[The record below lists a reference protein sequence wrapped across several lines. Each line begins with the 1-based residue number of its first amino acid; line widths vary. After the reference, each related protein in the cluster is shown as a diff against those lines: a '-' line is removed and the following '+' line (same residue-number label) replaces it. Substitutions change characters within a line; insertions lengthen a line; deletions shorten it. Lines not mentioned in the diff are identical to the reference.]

1 MNRRVLSV
9 LPVRALVRAVSPA
22 LAALAVFAFTTVAP
36 IAGAADAIPER
47 PEKLTFPPLTYE
59 PPNPASFRVPLASGP
74 VAYVVPSREL
84 PLVNIVVYVRVGDY
98 LQPVGKEGIAG
109 LTGYLLARG
118 GINSMTAEALEERMA
133 FLAANLGSGV
143 ADLQGTVSL
152 NLLSKDL
159 DEGLKVLREVLAE
172 PTFQEDKI
180 TLRKQQIL
188 QSLKQRNDDSAD
200 IEVRERRFLTY
211 GENFWV
217 NRHPTAVS
225 VESLTRADLQAF
237 HKKWF
242 HPGNF
247 VVAVN
252 GDFDRD
258 AMVAR
263 LEKLFADWPYR
274 GEKSP
279 PVPGDAKFAD
289 PGLYIV
295 DKDVNQGRVSMILPG
310 IRRDNPDFYAAQV
323 MNDVLGGG
331 GFTSRIMN
339 RVRSDEGLAYSAGS
353 AFPGGVYYPLIFIA
367 AFQSKSRTVAYAT
380 SIVLEEFKRIAK
392 EPVTDEEIQTTVK
405 SMVESFP
412 RAFSTKGQVAAT
424 FAQDELTGRF
434 ATEPDYWKNYRSKI
448 AAVTKTD
455 IQRVAQK
462 YLLPEKLVVCVVG
475 QKKEILLGHPDHP
488 VKVDALAGNRIVDVP
503 LRDPLTMKPVTP

>member
-1 MNRRVLSV
+1 MNRRLF
-9 LPVRALVRAVSPA
+9 PVFPRRALFCVVTTA
-22 LAALAVFAFTTVAP
+22 LTALVFASVASAAEA
-36 IAGAADAIPER
+36 IADR
-47 PEKLTFPPLTYE
+47 PEKLTFPPLAYE
-59 PPNPASFRVPLASGP
+59 PPDPASFRVALKSGP
-74 VAYVVPSREL
+74 IAYVVPAREL
-84 PLVNIVVYVRVGDY
+84 PLVNLSVFVRVGDY

-118 GINSMTAEALEERMA
+118 GIKSMNAEALEERMA
-133 FLAANLGSGV
+133 FLAANLGSSSG
-143 ADLQGTVSL
+143 DNQGSVGL

-159 DEGLKVLREVLAE
+159 DEGLQMLREVLAE
-172 PTFQEDKI
+172 PAFQEDKI

-188 QSLKQRNDDSAD
+188 QAMKQRNDDSAE
-200 IEVRERRFLTY
+200 IEVRERRFLSY

-217 NRHPTAVS
+217 NRHATAAS
-225 VESLTRADLQAF
+225 IESLTRADLQAF

-247 VVAVN
+247 IVAVN
-252 GDFDRD
+252 GDFERD
-258 AMVAR
+258 AMIAR
-263 LEKLFADWPYR
+263 LEKLFADWPYP

-279 PVPGDAKFAD
+279 PVPADTQFAK
-289 PGLYIV
+289 PGLYLV
-295 DKDVNQGRVSMILPG
+295 DKDVNQGRVSILLPG
-310 IRRDNPDFYAAQV
+310 IHRDDPDFYATQV
-323 MNDVLGGG
+323 MNDILGGG

-353 AFPGGVYYPLIFIA
+353 GFPGGVYYPLIFIA

-380 SIVLEEFKRIAK
+380 SIVLEEMKRIGA
-392 EPVTDEEIQTTVK
+392 EPVTDEELQTTLK

-434 ATEPDYWKNYRSKI
+434 ATESNYWKDYRAKI
-448 AAVTKTD
+448 AAVTKAD

-462 YLLPEKLVVCVVG
+462 YLQPGKLVIAVVG
-475 QKKEILLGHPDHP
+475 QKKEILLGHPDHA
-488 VKVDALAGNRIVDVP
+488 VKLDALAGNRVVDVP
-503 LRDPLTMKPVTP
+503 LRDPLTMKPVAP

>member
-1 MNRRVLSV
+1 MT
-9 LPVRALVRAVSPA
+9 AAF
-22 LAALAVFAFTTVAP
+22 AALAFTSAVS
-36 IAGAADAIPER
+36 AADAIPER

-74 VAYVVPSREL
+74 VAYIVPSREL

-118 GINSMTAEALEERMA
+118 GIKSMTAEALEERMA

-217 NRHPTAVS
+217 NRHSTAAS

-263 LEKLFADWPYR
+263 LEKLFADWPYQ

-279 PVPGDAKFAD
+279 PVPGDAKFAE

-310 IRRDNPDFYAAQV
+310 IRRDNPDFYATQV
-323 MNDVLGGG
+323 MNDILGGG

-353 AFPGGVYYPLIFIA
+353 SFPGGTWYPSTFRA
-367 AFQSKSRTVAYAT
+367 GFQSKSRTVAYAT
-380 SIVLEEFKRIAK
+380 SIVIEEMKRMTTA
-392 EPVTDEEIQTTVK
+392 PVTEEELQTAK
-405 SMVESFP
+405 RSFIESFLRISTP
-412 RAFSTKGQVAAT
+412 RPRSPASSPARNSPVDSPSHPTSGRASAKASTGWAARTFSGSPPSTCIRIGFRSSWWAT
-424 FAQDELTGRF
+424 RR
-434 ATEPDYWKNYRSKI
+434 KS
-448 AAVTKTD
+448 
-455 IQRVAQK
+455 
-462 YLLPEKLVVCVVG
+462 
-475 QKKEILLGHPDHP
+475 
-488 VKVDALAGNRIVDVP
+488 
-503 LRDPLTMKPVTP
+503 

>member
-1 MNRRVLSV
+1 MNRCVLSV
-9 LPVRALVRAVSPA
+9 LPVRALVRAVT
-22 LAALAVFAFTTVAP
+22 AAFSAFAFTSAVS
-36 IAGAADAIPER
+36 AADAIPER

-98 LQPVGKEGIAG
+98 LQPAGKEGIAG

-118 GINSMTAEALEERMA
+118 GIKSMTAEALEERMA

-143 ADLQGTVSL
+143 GDLQGTVSL

-172 PTFQEDKI
+172 PAFQEDKI
-180 TLRKQQIL
+180 TLRKQQML
-188 QSLKQRNDDSAD
+188 QSMKQRNDDSAD
-200 IEVRERRFLTY
+200 IEMRERRFLTY

-217 NRHPTAVS
+217 NRHPTAAS

-252 GDFDRD
+252 GDFDRE

-263 LEKLFADWPYR
+263 LEKLFANWPYQ

-279 PVPGDAKFAD
+279 PVPGDAKFAE

-295 DKDVNQGRVSMILPG
+295 DKDVNQGRVAMLLPG

-323 MNDVLGGG
+323 MNDILGGG

-380 SIVLEEFKRIAK
+380 SIVLEELRRIAK
-392 EPVTDEEIQTTVK
+392 EPVTDEEIQTTVN

-412 RAFSTKGQVAAT
+412 RSFSTKGQVAAT

-434 ATEPDYWKNYRSKI
+434 TSEPDYWKNYRAKI
-448 AAVTKTD
+448 AAVTKAD

-462 YLLPEKLVVCVVG
+462 YLLPEKLVICVVG

-488 VKVDALAGNRIVDVP
+488 VKVDSLAGNRIVDVP
-503 LRDPLTMKPVTP
+503 LRDPLTMKPGNP